1 MDYPCRPVFWPDPRP
16 RRVRLAIRPPAL
28 DILFYMQL
36 SDFHFDL
43 PTELIARYPAAERT
57 ASRLLVLD
65 GDNFGVADVDATGDG
80 SAISHRRF
88 TDFLDYLR
96 PQDLLIFNNTRVL
109 PARLFGQK
117 PSGGR
122 IEILVERVLDP
133 QRVLAHVRASKAPQI
148 GTELWLRREQDAGAT
163 VAVARVIGRAD
174 NLFELEFV
182 APASALG
189 VMRAIGHMPLP
200 PYIDRP
206 DEAADAERYQ
216 TVFGSREGAVAAP
229 TAGLHFSADFL
240 QQCRERGVEFGYV
253 TLHVGAGTFQPVR
266 VDDIREHH
274 MHAEYIE
281 VDAAVCAQIQATRA
295 RGGRVIAIGTTAV
308 RALESASTSGSAQ
321 PFQGDTRIFI
331 YPGYT
336 FRSVDVLL
344 TNFHLPESTLI
355 MLVSAFAGR
364 EAVMA
369 AYNAAVAERYRFFSY
384 GDAML
389 VFPQKETPSSS
400 SEPEQPSL

>member
-1 MDYPCRPVFWPDPRP
+1 MR
-16 RRVRLAIRPPAL
+16 
-28 DILFYMQL
+28 L

-43 PTELIARYPAAERT
+43 PDELIARYPASERT
-57 ASRLLVLD
+57 SSRLLVLN
-65 GDNFGVADVDATGDG
+65 GAAGALA
-80 SAISHRRF
+80 HRRF

-96 PQDLLIFNNTRVL
+96 PEDLLIFNNTRVL

-117 PSGGR
+117 LSGGR
-122 IEILVERVLDP
+122 VEILVERVLNA
-133 QRVLAHVRASKAPQI
+133 QRVLAHVRASKAPKV
-148 GTELWLRREQDAGAT
+148 GSELWLRREPDAGVTVAT
-163 VAVARVIGRAD
+163 VRMVGRSD

-182 APASALG
+182 APANALD

-206 DEAADAERYQ
+206 DEDSDAERYQ

-229 TAGLHFSADFL
+229 TAGLHFSAEFL
-240 QQCRERGVEFGYV
+240 DQCRARGVEFGYV

-266 VDDIREHH
+266 VDDIRDHH

-281 VDAAVCAQIQATRA
+281 VDATVCAQVGAARA
-295 RGGRVIAIGTTAV
+295 RGGRVFAIGTTAV
-308 RALESASTSGSAQ
+308 RALESASASGAIA

-331 YPGYT
+331 YPGYR

-364 EAVMA
+364 DAVMN
-369 AYNAAVAERYRFFSY
+369 AYRAAVAERYRFFSY

-389 VFPQKETPSSS
+389 VFPS
-400 SEPEQPSL
+400 PSLIENTPP